1 MAGLTISA
9 TGWVNNLI
17 VYLITEFNVKSI
29 DAAQIFNI
37 VNGCMAL
44 FPVVGAIIADSCIG
58 CFSVIWISSIINLLG
73 IILFTLTASFSTL
86 RPKPCSESG
95 ICESP
100 SQFQYAILILAMGLG
115 SIGAAGTRFT
125 MGTMGANQLDN
136 QKHQENFFNW
146 FLFTWNTSSI
156 IAATAIVFVED
167 DVSWAWGFGICV
179 AANVLGLIIFLAGKR
194 FYRDVRPQGS
204 PFKSLACVIIA
215 AISKRKLQ
223 LSDKTQ
229 DYHNEIILD
238 DGGKEVPVKAAP
250 TESFKFLNRAA
261 IVTQEDTRQDG
272 SIKKSSSSSSSW
284 TLCTVQQ
291 VEDLKTLIR
300 IIPLWISGIFLS
312 TPIGI
317 QASLTILQ
325 AITMDRQIGSNFK
338 IPSASIMVFV
348 LISGAISLTIIDRLL
363 GPIWEKITCKPL
375 TPLQRIGIGHVLNVL
390 SMAISAFVESKR
402 LRAAKSHK
410 FLQDSPVSVVP
421 ISVLWLIPQLIAVG
435 MGEAFH
441 FPGQA
446 SLYYQEFPASLKS
459 TSTAM
464 VAMLIG
470 IAFYL
475 SSAFIDLFRSVTN
488 WLPDNI
494 NQGRLDNVYW
504 VLVVVGGVNFVY
516 YVVCAC
522 LYRYQNNQLSEN
534 RRIWI
539 LILCRLL
546 GMSCEDWGRLVKWN
560 AKEREEK
567 ERREWAGSADC

>member
-1 MAGLTISA
+1 MSQTISSMDTEAHSSIPQTHHRKGGWITFPFITATMAGLTLSA
-9 TGWVNNLI
+9 AGWVNNLI

-29 DAAQIFNI
+29 DAAQIFNV

-44 FPVVGAIIADSCIG
+44 FPVLGAVIADSFVG
-58 CFSVIWISSIINLLG
+58 CFSVIWVSSIINLLG
-73 IILFTLTASFSTL
+73 IVLFTFTAALSTL
-86 RPKPCSESG
+86 RPKPCSDSSL
-95 ICESP
+95 CEGP
-100 SQFQYAILILAMGLG
+100 SEFQYAILILAMGLG

-136 QKHQENFFNW
+136 PKHQENFFNW
-146 FLFTWNTSSI
+146 FLFTWNTASI
-156 IAATAIVFVED
+156 IAATAIVYVQD

-179 AANVLGLIIFLAGKR
+179 VANVLGLIIFLAGRR
-194 FYRDVRPQGS
+194 FYRNVKPQGS

-223 LSDKTQ
+223 LSAKAQ
-229 DYHNEIILD
+229 DYHNEIIGD
-238 DGGKEVPVKAAP
+238 EGKQPVAAAP

-261 IVTQEDTRQDG
+261 LVTQSDTEQYG
-272 SIKKSSSSSSSW
+272 SIKKSW
-284 TLCTVQQ
+284 KLCTVQQ

-317 QASLTILQ
+317 QASLTIVQ
-325 AITMDRQIGSNFK
+325 ALTMDRHIGPNFK

-348 LISGAISLTIIDRLL
+348 LISGAVSLPIIDRLL
-363 GPIWEKITCKPL
+363 CPIWEKVLRRPL
-375 TPLQRIGIGHVLNVL
+375 TPLQRLGIGHSLTVL
-390 SMAISAFVESKR
+390 SMAISALVEAKR
-402 LRAAKSHK
+402 LQITKAHN
-410 FLQDSPVSVVP
+410 LQDSPVSVVP
-421 ISVLWLIPQLIAVG
+421 MSILWLVPQLIAVG

-459 TSTAM
+459 TSTAL

-475 SSAFIDLFRSVTN
+475 SSAFIDLFRRMTN

-504 VLVVVGGVNFVY
+504 VLVVIGGVNFVY
-516 YVVCAC
+516 YLVCAS
-522 LYRYQNNQLSEN
+522 LYRYQNSLPRNN
-534 RRIWI
+534 
-539 LILCRLL
+539 
-546 GMSCEDWGRLVKWN
+546 G
-560 AKEREEK
+560 
-567 ERREWAGSADC
+567 